1 MKPWT
6 TEERLTKLEEY
17 MFGEPD
23 RHAPTGLLPR
33 TARIEWKIDDLTIQG
48 KEHGKI
54 LNQHTVMLE
63 EHSDRL
69 ATLQSDVDG
78 LRTDVDGLRTDVHG
92 MRTDIVEMN
101 VRLIKVETGIAEIL
115 RRLPEPAA

>member
-1 MKPWT
+1 MKPRT
-6 TEERLTKLEEY
+6 TDERLTKLEEY

-33 TARIEWKIDDLTIQG
+33 TARIEWKIDDLLIQG
-48 KEHGKI
+48 KEHGKT
-54 LNQHTVMLE
+54 LNQHTAMLE

-69 ATLQSDVDG
+69 ATLQSDMNGMRD
-78 LRTDVDGLRTDVHG
+78 DVEGMQADMNG

-115 RRLPEPAA
+115 RRLPEPTA